1 MQDLL
6 NGLAQGGVYALTGVG
21 LVLIF
26 SVVRVPNFAHGEPV
40 MLGAVLPL
48 VLATAFG
55 LNLALGIVAGIAGAA
70 AMGWM
75 FSAGVFGRLRSHPE
89 VSLLIVSLA
98 LVVMIESVAVMLVGD
113 APRTFPGAPTTII
126 YLPGGQMPL
135 TWAIILAAALLAT
148 GGLLLFVRYTDSGR
162 IMRAMALNPYAAQ
175 LMGIPVGR
183 YQTLAFVIGSALAG
197 LGGGLYG
204 LAFPVQATMG
214 AVIALKAFIVIIF
227 AGMGSIGGA
236 LAGGLLLGVV
246 ESFGASYI
254 STGYKDTFGFVF
266 LLLVLLLK
274 PDGLFGQRETR

>member
-55 LNLALGIVAGIAGAA
+55 LNLALGIVVGIAGAA

-75 FSAGVFGRLRSHPE
+75 FSAGVFGRLRNHPE

-113 APRTFPGAPTTII
+113 APRTLPGAPTTII

-148 GGLLLFVRYTDSGR
+148 GGLLLFVRYTDAGR

-175 LMGIPVGR
+175 LMGIPIGR